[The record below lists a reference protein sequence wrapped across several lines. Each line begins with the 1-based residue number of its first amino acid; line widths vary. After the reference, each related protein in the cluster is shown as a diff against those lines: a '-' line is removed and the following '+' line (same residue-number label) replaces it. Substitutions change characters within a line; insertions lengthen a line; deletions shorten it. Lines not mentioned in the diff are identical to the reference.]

1 MGKRQAWSVVL
12 AVICCVAAAR
22 ADDIRSWTDA
32 DGVVHF
38 GDKYAAPE
46 QSHPVELGEGTYLNM
61 ETPAHAA
68 SPGGTGD
75 NSTGN
80 SSAASNNPPAGS
92 VTRTRPCMPLIQEI
106 VDPVS
111 GMHSQRDTGR
121 CQEDEPVTGTVEG
134 YPSYV
139 YPCTAH
145 GAHTAAGCARPHP
158 RPHPKPHPVTP
169 PASKPVSPATPRPFN
184 QSPVDFSR

>member
-1 MGKRQAWSVVL
+1 MGKRQAWWGRLL
-12 AVICCVAAAR
+12 AGVCLVTTAC

-46 QSHPVELGEGTYLNM
+46 QSRPVALGEGTFLDM
-61 ETPAHAA
+61 ETPPPPVNA
-68 SPGGTGD
+68 PP
-75 NSTGN
+75 
-80 SSAASNNPPAGS
+80 SAAPADTPPPDS
-92 VTRTRPCMPLIQEI
+92 TTRSRPCTPLLQAV

-121 CQEDEPVTGTVEG
+121 CQEDEPVPGVIDA
-134 YPSYV
+134 YPV
-139 YPCTAH
+139 HVPPCTVQ
-145 GAHTAAGCARPHP
+145 GAKPSAGCVRPHP
-158 RPHPKPHPVTP
+158 RPPVTP
-169 PASKPVSPATPRPFN
+169 PATKPVSPATPRPFN